1 SFGPA
6 PFVWGKKR
14 HVFFGSDCHSF
25 SLTPPLLNVDQS
37 SPAKLFRLFS
47 QMADYDALEE
57 LRKTRSVMANLART
71 IDFKNELLR
80 ELEKKCDDHESQN
93 SRLTKENARLLQA
106 QTQGIREIQFVKTRN
121 ERLQYGLDSQRAKIE
136 KLEKEV
142 ARSNLENERLKFNLD
157 SQQNEI
163 KRLEKEVAR
172 SNHEKEQ
179 CLWCMMCEQANLRES
194 TNVWQLKVRM
204 TSESNELKAQL
215 VEKQSGLHY
224 VENLNK
230 VLTISEHASNS
241 ELQDARQELKHA
253 STTQP
258 SQCTSLADL
267 LDGEQSTGIKRMGE
281 IDPKAFEEVCLE
293 KFPVDTE
300 TKLIEVC
307 ASWQSEVCNSAWN
320 PIKTAHVDG
329 KFQEVID
336 EKDPKMEK
344 LRMEWGEEAFK
355 AVGKALMELNEY
367 NGSGRYVTRELWNFD
382 AGRKATLQEVI
393 KCVLQRLKTYTSPK
407 RKRCQSRRQQQQQQV

>member
-179 CLWCMMCEQANLRES
+179 VSIDGYGFSCDSFISCL
-194 TNVWQLKVRM
+194 LKVRM